1 MYRLHPPPVMRQLV
15 TPDNFNRAESDH
27 YFHTIVEEGGF
38 GELSHRRELMPIDHQ
53 TVVRP
58 NRDTLYS
65 AGVFDLDAGP
75 VTVTLPDPG
84 KRFMSMQVIDE
95 EQFSVGIVYGGGS
108 YTITRQMVGT
118 RYVLL
123 AVRIL
128 VDPASAFDLRAVHAL
143 QDAIH
148 VAQRDHGR
156 FEVPEWDERSQRR
169 VRDALIELGKTIP
182 DSRGMF
188 GAREQVDEV
197 RHLIGSAI
205 AWGGN
210 AEKDATYVNVTPPLN
225 DGTTFYRL
233 TVGEV
238 PVDGFWSISVYNERG
253 YFEPNEP
260 GVYSINNLTAV
271 KNADGS
277 VTIQF
282 GWDPHVPNCLPIMP
296 GWNYLI
302 RLYRP
307 RQEILS
313 GAWEFPEADPVLP
326 ELDRAVEA
334 VVWGLPL
341 ASFDAMRE
349 AYLRDAHARYND
361 IVYWS
366 KPADWKL
373 QIATPNA
380 SSRYVLACFDVS
392 EGPVVIEVPPADGAG
407 LFGSIL
413 DAWQVP
419 LVDVGP
425 QGEDGGVGGRYLL
438 LPPGQH
444 NLDIPGMVPVR
455 LETTSGYVALRA
467 IPEGSDIDAIDRA
480 LDLIHHLRMYPFAE
494 SDHPPVT
501 RFIDM
506 AGKLFDGIVRFDESL
521 FDRLARMVDE
531 DPGLVTEPDMRTH
544 LAELGIGIAGGFSPD
559 PATRQLL
566 AHAARSAY
574 RTLQRAAPTD
584 GSVYWNGRQWR
595 WPSTVGANTGFTFM
609 TERGVDVAARALV
622 YFLACAPPARLGKAT
637 VYLSTWF
644 DAHGHRLSGDRTY
657 RLHVPPGVPA
667 TQFWALTIYDAAT
680 AGFIRESPR
689 IEINSYA
696 GNLTTNADGSVDLYV
711 GPSAPAGKEANW
723 SYTAPR
729 SRWFTIFRMYGPT
742 EAAFDRTWELPD
754 FQAVDDEA
762 RRSGRRG
769 T

>member
-1 MYRLHPPPVMRQLV
+1 MPQLV

-38 GELSHRRELMPIDHQ
+38 GEFSHHRELMPVDQQ

-65 AGVFDLDAGP
+65 AAVCDLEAGP

-84 KRFMSMQVIDE
+84 TRFMSMQIIDE
-95 EQFSVGIVYGGGS
+95 EQFSAGIVYGGGA

-118 RYVLL
+118 RYVFL

-128 VDPASAFDLRAVHAL
+128 IDPSNPLDLAEVHAL
-143 QDAIH
+143 QDAMHIT
-148 VAQRDHGR
+148 QRDHGR
-156 FEVPEWDERSQRR
+156 FEVPEWDERSQGR

-188 GAREQVDEV
+188 GAREQVDSV

-238 PVDGFWSISVYNERG
+238 PVDGFWSISVYNARG
-253 YFEPNEP
+253 YFEPNAHDA
-260 GVYSINNLTAV
+260 YSINNLTAV
-271 KNADGS
+271 KNRDGS

-296 GWNYLI
+296 GWNYLV

-313 GAWEFPEADPVLP
+313 GAWTFPEADPVLP

-334 VVWGLPL
+334 AVWGMPIV
-341 ASFDAMRE
+341 SFDAMRE
-349 AYLRDAHARYND
+349 AYFRDARARYND

-373 QIATPNA
+373 QITTPNA
-380 SSRYVLACFDVS
+380 SSRYVYTNFNLAD
-392 EGPVVIEVPPADGAG
+392 GPVVLEIPPADGAG

-425 QGEDGGVGGRYLL
+425 QGEDGGDGARYLL

-444 NLDIPGMVPVR
+444 NLDIPGVIPVR
-455 LETTSGYVALRA
+455 LETLNGYAVFRA
-467 IPEGSDIDAIDRA
+467 IAEGTDIDAIDRA
-480 LDLIHHLRMYPFAE
+480 LDLIHHMRMYPFAAI
-494 SDHPPVT
+494 DNPPVT

-506 AGKLFDGIVRFDESL
+506 AGKVFDGIVRFDDTY
-521 FDRLARMVDE
+521 FDRLSRMLDE
-531 DPGLVTEPDMRTH
+531 DPGLLTEPEMRAH
-544 LAELGIGIAGGFSPD
+544 LAELGIGVAAGFEPD
-559 PATRQLL
+559 HEMRQILS
-566 AHAARSAY
+566 HGARTAY
-574 RTLQRAAPTD
+574 RSFQRAAPTD
-584 GSVYWNGRQWR
+584 GEVYYDGRQWR
-595 WPSTVGANTGFTFM
+595 WPSAIGAQTGFSFTCDH
-609 TERGVDVAARALV
+609 GVDAAARGLV

-637 VYLSTWF
+637 VYLSTWV
-644 DAHGHRLSGDRTY
+644 DAHGRRFSGDRTY
-657 RLHVPPGVPA
+657 RLHVPPDVPA

-680 AGFIRESPR
+680 AAFIRESPR
-689 IEINSYA
+689 IEINSFA
-696 GNLTTNADGSVDLYV
+696 NNLTTNADGSVDLYV

-723 SYTAPR
+723 SYAAPR

-742 EAAFDRTWELPD
+742 EAVFDRRWELPD
-754 FQAVDDEA
+754 FEAVDDEA

>member
-1 MYRLHPPPVMRQLV
+1 MPQLV

-38 GELSHRRELMPIDHQ
+38 GELSHRRELMAIDQQ

-75 VTVTLPDPG
+75 VTVSLPDPG
-84 KRFMSMQVIDE
+84 KRFMSLQIIDE
-95 EQFSVGIVYGGGS
+95 DQFSVGIVYGTGT
-108 YTITRQMVGT
+108 YTITRPMVGT

-128 VDPASAFDLRAVHAL
+128 VDPSNPFDLAEVHAL

-210 AEKDATYVNVTPPLN
+210 AEKDATYVNVTPQFN
-225 DGTTFYRL
+225 DGKTFYRL

-253 YFEPNEP
+253 YFEPN
-260 GVYSINNLTAV
+260 VHDAYSINNLTAV
-271 KNADGS
+271 KNGDGS

-307 RQEILS
+307 RPEILS
-313 GAWEFPEADPVLP
+313 GAWQFPEADPIVP

-334 VVWGLPL
+334 VMWGMPL

-349 AYLRDAHARYND
+349 AYVRDAHARYND

-366 KPADWKL
+366 KPADYKL
-373 QIATPNA
+373 QLATPNA
-380 SSRYVLACFDVS
+380 SSRYVLACFDLS
-392 EGPVVIEVPPADGAG
+392 GGPVVIEVPSADGAG

-425 QGEDGGVGGRYLL
+425 HGEDAGGGGRYLL

-444 NLDIPGMVPVR
+444 GIDMPGFIPVR
-455 LETTSGYVALRA
+455 LETVSGYALFRA

-480 LDLIHHLRMYPFAE
+480 LDLIHHLRMYPFA
-494 SDHPPVT
+494 DVDRPPVT

-506 AGKLFDGIVRFDESL
+506 AGKTFDGIVRFDDTY
-521 FDRLARMVDE
+521 FDRLDRMIRE
-531 DPGLVTEPDMRTH
+531 DPGLVTEPEMREH
-544 LAELGIGIAGGFSPD
+544 LAELGIGVAAGFEPD
-559 PATRQLL
+559 FQTRQLL

-574 RTLQRAAPTD
+574 RSLQRAAPSD
-584 GSVYWNGRQWR
+584 GSIYWEDRQWR
-595 WPSTVGANTGFTFM
+595 WPSAAGAMTGFTF
-609 TERGVDVAARALV
+609 TNERGLDVAARALV

-657 RLHVPPGVPA
+657 RIHVPPGVPA

-680 AGFIRESPR
+680 AAFIRESPR

-696 GNLTTNADGSVDLYV
+696 GNLATNADGSVDLYV

-754 FQAVDDEA
+754 FHAIDEEA

>member
-1 MYRLHPPPVMRQLV
+1 MYRLHPAPVMPQLV

-38 GELSHRRELMPIDHQ
+38 GELSHRRELMPIDQQ

-75 VTVTLPDPG
+75 VTVSLPDPG
-84 KRFMSMQVIDE
+84 KRFMSMQIVDE
-95 EQFSVGIVYGGGS
+95 EQFSVGIVYGAGS

-128 VDPASAFDLRAVHAL
+128 VDPSNAFDLAEVHAL

-156 FEVPEWDERSQRR
+156 FEVPEWDEPSQRR

-210 AEKDATYVNVTPPLN
+210 AEKDATYVNVTPPFN
-225 DGTTFYRL
+225 DGKTFYRL

-253 YFEPNEP
+253 YFEPN
-260 GVYSINNLTAV
+260 VHDAYSINNLTAV
-271 KNADGS
+271 KNDDGS

-282 GWDPHVPNCLPIMP
+282 GWEPHVPNCLPIMP

-307 RQEILS
+307 RHEILS
-313 GAWEFPEADPVLP
+313 GAWQFPEADPVMP
-326 ELDRAVEA
+326 ELARAVEA
-334 VVWGLPL
+334 VVWGMPL

-349 AYLRDAHARYND
+349 AYVRDAHARYND

-373 QIATPNA
+373 QVATPNA
-380 SSRYVLACFDVS
+380 SSRYVFACFDLAD
-392 EGPVVIEVPPADGAG
+392 GPVVIEIPPADGAG

-425 QGEDGGVGGRYLL
+425 HGEDDGEGGRYLL

-444 NLDIPGMVPVR
+444 SLDIPGFIPVR
-455 LETTSGYVALRA
+455 LETLCGYLLLRA

-494 SDHPPVT
+494 IDRPPVT

-506 AGKLFDGIVRFDESL
+506 AGKMFDGIVRFDDTY
-521 FDRLARMVDE
+521 FDRLARVIAE
-531 DPGLVTEPDMRTH
+531 DPGLVTEPDIREH
-544 LAELGIGIAGGFSPD
+544 LAVLGIGVTAAWQPD
-559 PATRQLL
+559 HPTRQLL

-574 RTLQRAAPTD
+574 RSLQRAAPSD
-584 GSVYWNGRQWR
+584 GSIYWEDRQWR
-595 WPSTVGANTGFTFM
+595 WPSTVGAMTGFTFM
-609 TERGVDVAARALV
+609 TERGLDVAARALV

-657 RLHVPPGVPA
+657 RIHVPPAVPA

-680 AGFIRESPR
+680 AAFIRESPR

-696 GNLTTNADGSVDLYV
+696 GNLATNADGSVDLYV

-754 FQAVDDEA
+754 FQAVDEEA